1 VVSSGQQEVIQFGV
15 WSPGAAGS
23 PDMQTTVFVIG
34 SGAGPLQLAAIAEQV
49 PVVNI
54 NRRAR
59 ADGVDS
65 VRTADANGVR
75 QAVDHLVGLG
85 HRAIVHV
92 DGGAMPGA
100 DERRRGYRAA
110 MRRHGLASHVRVLPG
125 DYTEEAGARAAREM
139 LAGGGLPTAVIA
151 GNDRS
156 AHGVLG
162 VFLRAGLRVPD
173 DVSIVGFDDSG
184 LAQLSFI
191 DLTSVRQD
199 PAEVA
204 KLAMQAVAERL
215 DQARTTERDIVLQP
229 TLIIRG
235 STGQSPTRRPAG
247 CG

>member
-1 VVSSGQQEVIQFGV
+1 MRCE
-15 WSPGAAGS
+15 AAI
-23 PDMQTTVFVIG
+23 VIG
-34 SGAGPLQLAAIAEQV
+34 SGATPTQLAAIAEQV

-65 VRTADANGVR
+65 VRTADATGVR

-85 HRAIVHV
+85 HQVIAHV

-110 MRRHGLASHVRVLPG
+110 MRRHGLAGQIRILPG
-125 DYTEEAGARAAREM
+125 DYTEEAGARAARDL
-139 LAGGGLPTAVIA
+139 LAGGSLPTAIIA
-151 GNDRS
+151 GTARR

-162 VFLRAGLRVPD
+162 PFLRAGLRVPD
-173 DVSIVGFDDSG
+173 DVSIVGYDDSG

-204 KLAMQAVAERL
+204 ELALQAVAERL
-215 DQARTTERDIVLQP
+215 DQGRTAERDVVLQP

-235 STGQSPTRRPAG
+235 STGPVRGSVELGGYGLR
-247 CG
+247 